1 MAKPKVVTLCGSK
14 KFSDEFLKVKELLTR
29 RGDVVLMPIFD
40 IDLHLEENPNM
51 IEKLHKIHDQKIL
64 MSDFIIVISIGGY
77 IGDDTD
83 HEIKFAKW
91 NDKQVL
97 YLDNIDDLYSVNS
110 IFRDMLNTIEKNYG
124 GM

>member
-1 MAKPKVVTLCGSK
+1 MGRPKVVTLCGSK
-14 KFSDEFLKVKELLTR
+14 KFSDEFLKVKEFLTR

-83 HEIKFAKW
+83 REIKFAKW
-91 NDKQVL
+91 NEKRVL
-97 YLDNIDDLYSVNS
+97 YLDNINDLYSVNS

>member
-1 MAKPKVVTLCGSK
+1 MEKPKVVTLCGSK
-14 KFSDEFLKVKELLTR
+14 KFADDFLKVKELLTR

-40 IDLHLEENPNM
+40 IDLHLEEDPDM

-83 HEIKFAKW
+83 REIKFAKW

-97 YLDNIDDLYSVNS
+97 YLDNINDLYSVNS

>member
-83 HEIKFAKW
+83 REIKFAKW
-91 NDKQVL
+91 NDKRVL
-97 YLDNIDDLYSVNS
+97 YLDNINDLYSVNS